1 MDPIFQDLFFL
12 IHSINLLHLHDT
24 RVQFITI
31 AYIIHCRNY
40 KIILRNFGIL
50 DVVRN
55 MYFVV
60 YCDEIKSKRNREN
73 NVKKIVKLLN
83 EFFSKKKTYLNKD
96 LRYNRF

>member
-31 AYIIHCRNY
+31 AYIIHCWNY

-50 DVVRN
+50 DVRN